1 MVEIN
6 NTKVSSVV
14 QKNRDV
20 FKILSAK
27 RTDKVGFLILGVEIK
42 ASIHYAMPVRT
53 MLYDSMQC
61 ASQVDIKSKEN
72 RKNKES
78 SNSSEFLSGFTK
90 EDKLIPVITL
100 VVYFGSE
107 EWDGPTNI
115 RDMFIDVDKP
125 VTKYLPNYNINLI
138 YPQLPDLELAKLKSE
153 LGIVLQFIKN
163 SNDKKKL
170 LNSLEKNKK
179 YHKVSNISATL
190 IKETT
195 GLNLIIN
202 KEKENIDMCKAI
214 NEMIEDGKK
223 EEKFNT
229 IYYFIKKGR
238 ITIDDAAND
247 IGLSVKQLLANFK
260 KYNLILDK

>member
-27 RTDKVGFLILGVEIK
+27 RTDKVGFLILGVENQ
-42 ASIHYAMPVRT
+42 ANIHYAMPVRT